1 MIFFC
6 EIFFE
11 KTLKSVR
18 TDTPQD
24 RHLFIKKWTKCIM
37 LKSNFHKKLH
47 LITFAD
53 PKMPFTVH
61 EGLSKNYLMTVSVIF
76 FPFALRNVSFL
87 PPPQLC
93 YVTNHILSCPSRD
106 PRSNIT
112 LIQKFTQNHKQIRHI
127 QTHVHGTR
135 LQQ

>member
-1 MIFFC
+1 
-6 EIFFE
+6 
-11 KTLKSVR
+11 
-18 TDTPQD
+18 
-24 RHLFIKKWTKCIM
+24 M

-87 PPPQLC
+87 PPPPTVLRNES
-93 YVTNHILSCPSRD
+93 YIIMSL
-106 PRSNIT
+106 PRPEI
-112 LIQKFTQNHKQIRHI
+112 
-127 QTHVHGTR
+127 
-135 LQQ
+135 